1 MGDLHVFTNDVEWY
15 VASTLDDALAAQREN
30 TGFDAQDQ
38 DREEW
43 GQLDDESPLSVFM
56 DEDCSEPA
64 VSKTCREWAAER
76 GRGFL
81 CSTEF

>member
-1 MGDLHVFTNDVEWY
+1 MVDLHVFSNDCEWY
-15 VASTLDDALAAQREN
+15 VAANLDDALAAQREN
-30 TGFDAQDQ
+30 TGFSEEDQ

-43 GQLDDESPLSVFM
+43 GQLDDDFPLAVRL
-56 DEDCSEPA
+56 DEDDEPA
-64 VSKTCREWAAER
+64 VTKTCREWAADH